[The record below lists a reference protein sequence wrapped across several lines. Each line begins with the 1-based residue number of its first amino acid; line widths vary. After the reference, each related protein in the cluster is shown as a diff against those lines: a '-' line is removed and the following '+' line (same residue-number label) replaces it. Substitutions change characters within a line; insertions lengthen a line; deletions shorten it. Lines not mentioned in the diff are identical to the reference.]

1 MNILEYAWT
10 NFSSVS
16 GADQSRFRL
25 ILSATAPRP
34 TLGLEGDGFLAKIPV
49 PRQEKEGVV
58 SVQGL
63 FTDADGQGW
72 ATLWRLFRASLY
84 HAAFHLAHGNLKP
97 LAKWAKEKE
106 RFPAIFTLSLLEDYR
121 ITLAAREK
129 WPGVMTDI
137 AYANL
142 VAAMRMPD
150 LDDIESRG
158 LRTASKLLVA
168 LWGVAPAKAGR
179 VEEDQAILAIT
190 EKVRGMVENSA
201 EDPEN
206 PLLLKAANL
215 IYKQFDKVVLPQIP
229 AFPHTEAH
237 SGDSLF
243 RDHLEATKGKGKPRL
258 AGALAAIGVEG
269 GASVELPDEPEFK
282 ETFTA
287 LQDQF
292 ARRKKVTDYYSK
304 LLASTRL
311 NGIVFPDGDYAG
323 FLRARAELA
332 GPIRNIKNQLL
343 AIKNVA
349 DEEPGKLSG
358 QVDMPMAMQVV
369 ASGSQRSDVFVREE
383 PILKDEAWAILVDA
397 SKSVSK
403 SSLEIR
409 GIATCLAE
417 VASTVM
423 REKSRWGL
431 FGFNDTFQLVK
442 DFDDPYSIDAK
453 SRIGGLSQKGGT
465 YLPDALA
472 VASRALNSRPIE
484 SKYLVVVSDCLPT
497 GYAGIEEELVEKI
510 KETGKMGIMLVGIGV
525 ESPEVKKYF
534 KVNSVL
540 STPYEMM
547 KFFTKAYMELSGVG
561 EA

>member
-16 GADQSRFRL
+16 GVDQSRFRL
-25 ILSATAPRP
+25 VLSETSARP
-34 TLGLEGDGFLAKIPV
+34 AVGLEGEGFVVKVPV
-49 PRQEKEGVV
+49 PRKEKEGVV

-63 FTDADGQGW
+63 FADADDQGW
-72 ATLWRLFRASLY
+72 AMLWRLFRASLY
-84 HAAFHLAHGNLKP
+84 HAAFHVAYGNLKP
-97 LAKWAKEKE
+97 LARWAKGKE
-106 RFPAIFTLSLLEDYR
+106 RFPAIFTVSLLEDYR

-129 WPGVMTDI
+129 WPGVMTDV
-137 AYANL
+137 AYANA
-142 VAAMRMPD
+142 VGAMRMPE
-150 LDDIESRG
+150 LDDIENRG
-158 LRTASKLLVA
+158 LRTSAKMLAS
-168 LWGVAPAKAGR
+168 LWGVSPAKGGR
-179 VEEDQAILAIT
+179 VDEDQAILALT
-190 EKVRGMVENSA
+190 EKVRGMVENSV

-206 PLLLKAANL
+206 PLLPKAADL
-215 IYKQFDKVVLPQIP
+215 VYSQFNKVVLPQIP

-243 RDHLEATKGKGKPRL
+243 RDHLEAKKGKGGPKL

-269 GASVELPDEPEFK
+269 GGVELPDEPEFK
-282 ETFTA
+282 DTFAA
-287 LQDQF
+287 LQDAHAKRQR
-292 ARRKKVTDYYSK
+292 AIEYYSK
-304 LLASTRL
+304 LMASTRL
-311 NGIVFPDGDYAG
+311 DGVSFPDGDYAA
-323 FLRARAELA
+323 FLRARADLA

-358 QVDMPMAMQVV
+358 QVDIPMAMQVI
-369 ASGSQRSDVFVREE
+369 ASGSQRSDVFIREE

-397 SKSVSK
+397 SRSVSK
-403 SSLEIR
+403 SSMEMR

-417 VASTVM
+417 VASAVM
-423 REKSRWGL
+423 RERSRWAL
-431 FGFNDTFQLVK
+431 YGFNDSLQIVK
-442 DFDDPYSIDAK
+442 DFDEPYSMEAK

-465 YLPDALA
+465 YLPDALS

-497 GYAGIEEELVEKI
+497 GYAGIEEELVEKV
-510 KETGKMGIMLVGIGV
+510 KDAGKMGVMLVGIGV

-540 STPYEMM
+540 DTPYEMM
-547 KFFTKAYMELSGVG
+547 KFFTKAYMELSGAP
-561 EA
+561 ES

>member
-16 GADQSRFRL
+16 GVDQSKFRL
-25 ILSATAPRP
+25 ILSESAPRP
-34 TLGLEGDGFLAKIPV
+34 SVGLEGDGFVVKVPV
-49 PRQEKEGVV
+49 PRREKEGVM

-63 FTDADGQGW
+63 FADADDQGW

-84 HAAFHLAHGNLKP
+84 HAAFHVSYGNLRP

-106 RFPAIFTLSLLEDYR
+106 RFPAIFTISLLEDYR
-121 ITLAAREK
+121 ITLAARDR
-129 WPGVMTDI
+129 WPGTMTDV
-137 AYANL
+137 AYANAI
-142 VAAMRMPD
+142 AAMRMPD

-158 LRTASKLLVA
+158 LRTAAKLLVS
-168 LWGVAPAKAGR
+168 LWGVSPAKGGR
-179 VEEDQAILAIT
+179 VDEDRELLALT
-190 EKVRGMVENSA
+190 EKARGMVENSVDNP
-201 EDPEN
+201 ED
-206 PLLLKAANL
+206 PLLLKAADL
-215 IYKQFDKVVLPQIP
+215 VYKQFDKTVLPQIP

-243 RDHLEATKGKGKPRL
+243 RDHLEVKKGKGGAKL
-258 AGALAAIGVEG
+258 TGALAAIGVEG
-269 GASVELPDEPEFK
+269 GTELPDEPEFK
-282 ETFTA
+282 DTFAA
-287 LQDQF
+287 LQETYAKRQ
-292 ARRKKVTDYYSK
+292 KVTDYYRK
-304 LLASTRL
+304 LLSSTRL
-311 NGIVFPDGDYAG
+311 NGVSFPDGDYAA

-343 AIKNVA
+343 AIKNVT

-383 PILKDEAWAILVDA
+383 AVLKDEAWGILVDA

-403 SSLEIR
+403 SSMEIR
-409 GIATCLAE
+409 GITTCLAE

-423 REKSRWGL
+423 RERSRWGL
-431 FGFNDTFQLVK
+431 FGFNDALQVVK
-442 DFDDPYSIDAK
+442 DFDEPYSIEAK

-484 SKYLVVVSDCLPT
+484 SKYLVVVSDGRPT
-497 GYAGIEEELVEKI
+497 GYAGIEEELLDKV

-525 ESPEVKKYF
+525 ESPEIKKYF

-540 STPYEMM
+540 NTPYEMM

-561 EA
+561 EG